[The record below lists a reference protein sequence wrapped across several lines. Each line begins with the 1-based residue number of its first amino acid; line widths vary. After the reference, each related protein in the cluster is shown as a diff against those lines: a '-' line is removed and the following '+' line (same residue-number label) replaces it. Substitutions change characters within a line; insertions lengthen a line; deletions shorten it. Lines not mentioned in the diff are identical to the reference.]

1 MSGDRPTKGRDYTRR
16 LARLEGAWWKRALDV
31 QRPYRNHLRRLQ
43 LGFVLDVGC
52 GIGRNLL
59 HLDGYGVG
67 VDHNAD
73 SVAIARERGVRA
85 YTSED
90 FLSSDYAKG
99 KQFESLL
106 CAHVLEHMT
115 TPEGLDL
122 ISTYLPFVSEKGCV
136 VLITPQE
143 AGFRSD
149 PTHVE
154 FVDDGVLADV
164 IARLGLVEQ
173 KSYSFPFPRSAG
185 RFFRYNEFV
194 AVASVG

>member
-1 MSGDRPTKGRDYTRR
+1 MTGDKPTKGRDYTRR
-16 LARLEGAWWKRALDV
+16 LSRLEGVWWKRALDV
-31 QRPYRNHLRRLQ
+31 QRPYRSHLRRLR

-67 VDHNAD
+67 IDHNAD
-73 SVAIARERGVRA
+73 SVAVARERGVQA

-90 FLSSDYAKG
+90 FLRSDYARVG
-99 KQFESLL
+99 RFDSLL
-106 CAHVLEHMT
+106 CSHVLEHMT
-115 TPEGLDL
+115 TDRSLDL
-122 ISTYLPFVSEKGCV
+122 ISTYLPFIAEKGRV

-154 FVDDGVLADV
+154 YVDDGALSGVF
-164 IARLGLVEQ
+164 ARLGLVEQ
-173 KSYSFPFPRSAG
+173 KSYSFPFPRPVG
-185 RFFRYNEFV
+185 RLFKYNEFV
-194 AVASVG
+194 AVASIG

>member
-1 MSGDRPTKGRDYTRR
+1 MTDDRPTKGRDYTRR
-16 LARLEGAWWKRALDV
+16 LARLEGARWKRTLGV
-31 QRPYRNHLRRLQ
+31 QRLYRNHLRRLR

-73 SVAIARERGVRA
+73 SVAAARERGVEA

-90 FLSSDYAKG
+90 FQRSDHARARR
-99 KQFESLL
+99 FESLL

-115 TPEGLDL
+115 TQQGIDL
-122 ISTYLPFVSEKGCV
+122 ISTYLPFISERGRV
-136 VLITPQE
+136 ALITPQE

-149 PTHVE
+149 STHVE
-154 FVDDGVLADV
+154 FVDDDALSDV
-164 IARLGLVEQ
+164 IARLGLIKQ
-173 KSYSFPFPRSAG
+173 KSYSFPFPRPAG
-185 RFFRYNEFV
+185 GFFKYNEFV
-194 AVASVG
+194 AIASVG